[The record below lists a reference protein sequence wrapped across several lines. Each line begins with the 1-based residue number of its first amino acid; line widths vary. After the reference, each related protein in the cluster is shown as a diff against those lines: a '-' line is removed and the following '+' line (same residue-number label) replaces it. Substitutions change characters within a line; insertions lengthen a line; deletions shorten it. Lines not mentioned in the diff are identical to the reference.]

1 MVSGSPSPSLY
12 FSRRVAG
19 RVRVPRPR
27 TWIVM
32 VCAILKISISV
43 SGDLLGHAAGV
54 GHRPDAALDLRAL
67 DDAQVHPVYALV
79 VALSFVHAK
88 C

>member
-1 MVSGSPSPSLY
+1 
-12 FSRRVAG
+12 
-19 RVRVPRPR
+19 
-27 TWIVM
+27 
-32 VCAILKISISV
+32 
-43 SGDLLGHAAGV
+43 LLGHAAGV